1 MAKSAEAPRPRPRP
15 QIPAKSRTLSFLID
29 WLIWGYIAYGLMY
42 FLNYYW
48 YTVHVDWYGT
58 LTLPVWG
65 WPVAVLGTM
74 EMAVL
79 CRALGR
85 SLGKRAFG
93 LSLSGADG
101 AKPAFGQRLRRVLL
115 WNLTL
120 PAQPVYLALRLPLPH
135 EGLSRTWLALAP
147 QEPGVKGRNALL
159 TQWGLIAVFL
169 CLFTIWLGWLITE
182 INVPVLVNR
191 APAAGRIWGQL
202 VSPDFRYFV
211 DPDPVFDLRGLSYS
225 ILNLMVV
232 TIFMALLA
240 TVIGAAFALPVSFAG
255 ARNIMGYSAV
265 GWAVYG
271 LVRGFL
277 NVFRSIETVL
287 WALVFAVWVGW
298 GTPFAGVLALTVHTI
313 AALGKLYSEQV
324 ESIDPGP
331 LEAVVA
337 VGGSRWQVIRYA
349 VLPQVVPSF
358 WAFTLYRWDINVRM
372 STIIALVGGGG
383 IGDMLFYYK
392 NEGLWRMVGAV
403 VITIVVVVWLMDY
416 ISGRLRERIA

>member
-1 MAKSAEAPRPRPRP
+1 MAKSSETKAAGTAISPKQRF
-15 QIPAKSRTLSFLID
+15 ISLCID
-29 WLIWGYIAYGLMY
+29 WILWGYIAYGVMY

-48 YTVHVDWYGT
+48 YTVYVDWYGT
-58 LTLPVWG
+58 LTLPAWG
-65 WPVAVLGTM
+65 WPLAVLGTL
-74 EMAVL
+74 EMAGL
-79 CRALGR
+79 SRALGR
-85 SLGKRAFG
+85 SLGKRALGFN
-93 LSLSGADG
+93 LVTADG
-101 AKPAFGQRLRRVLL
+101 GEKPSLIQRVRRFLL
-115 WNLTL
+115 WNVTL
-120 PAQPVYLALRLPLPH
+120 PVLPILVVLGWPLPH
-135 EGLSRTWLALAP
+135 ENTSKTQLVPVTDQISL
-147 QEPGVKGRNALL
+147 KGRKAVF
-159 TQWGLIAVFL
+159 TQWGLMSLFL
-169 CLFTIWLGWLITE
+169 VGFTVWLGWLITD

-191 APAAGRIWGQL
+191 APAAGRIWAQL
-202 VSPDFRYFV
+202 VSPDFQYFIE
-211 DPDPVFDLRGLSYS
+211 PDPVFALRGLSYS

-240 TVIGAAFALPVSFAG
+240 TVLGAVFALPVSFAG
-255 ARNIMGYSAV
+255 ARNIMGYNAF

-271 LVRGFL
+271 VVRGLL

-331 LEAVVA
+331 LEAIVA

-392 NEGLWRMVGAV
+392 NEGLWSMVGAV
-403 VITIVVVVWLMDY
+403 VIVIVAVVWSMDY

>member
-1 MAKSAEAPRPRPRP
+1 MAKPLS
-15 QIPAKSRTLSFLID
+15 SRLAGSGVTLKARALSFFID
-29 WLIWGYIAYGLMY
+29 WVVWGYIAYGVMF

-48 YTVHVDWYGT
+48 YTVHVDWWGT
-58 LTLPVWG
+58 LTLPTWG
-65 WPVAVLGTM
+65 WPLVVLGTL
-74 EMAVL
+74 EMAGL

-85 SLGKRAFG
+85 SLGKRALG
-93 LSLSGADG
+93 LNLVGEH
-101 AKPAFGQRLRRVLL
+101 GQRLRRGQRIYRFLL
-115 WNLTL
+115 WNITL
-120 PAQPVYLALRLPLPH
+120 PIQPILYALRRPLLH
-135 EGLSRTWLALAP
+135 ERRSSTQLVHSPRA
-147 QEPGVKGRNALL
+147 PGVKGKSSLL
-159 TQWGLIAVFL
+159 TQWGIMAVFL
-169 CLFTIWLGWLITE
+169 CVFTVWLGWLITE
-182 INVPVLVNR
+182 INVPVLISR
-191 APAAGRIWGQL
+191 APTAGRIWSQM
-202 VSPDFRYFV
+202 VSPDFRYFIE
-211 DPDPVFDLRGLSYS
+211 PDPVFALRGLSYS

-240 TVIGAAFALPVSFAG
+240 TILGAIFALPVSFAG
-255 ARNIMGYSAV
+255 ARNIMGHNAL
-265 GWAVYG
+265 GWAVYAV
-271 LVRGFL
+271 VRGLF

-331 LEAVVA
+331 LEAIVA

-403 VITIVVVVWLMDY
+403 VIVIVAVVWSMDY

>member
-1 MAKSAEAPRPRPRP
+1 MAKSSETKAAS
-15 QIPAKSRTLSFLID
+15 PAISPKQRFISLCID
-29 WLIWGYIAYGLMY
+29 WIVWGYVAYGVMY

-48 YTVHVDWYGT
+48 YTVYVDWWGT
-58 LTLPVWG
+58 LTLPAWG
-65 WPVAVLGTM
+65 WPLAVLGTL
-74 EMAVL
+74 EMAGL
-79 CRALGR
+79 SRALGR
-85 SLGKRAFG
+85 SLGKRALG
-93 LSLSGADG
+93 LNLVTADG
-101 AKPAFGQRLRRVLL
+101 EDKPTLGQRVRRFLL
-115 WNLTL
+115 WNVTL
-120 PAQPVYLALRLPLPH
+120 PVLPILVVLGWPLPH
-135 EGLSRTWLALAP
+135 ENASKTKLVPVPRDL
-147 QEPGVKGRNALL
+147 VIKGRKAIF
-159 TQWGLIAVFL
+159 TQWGLMALFL
-169 CLFTIWLGWLITE
+169 VGFTVWLGWLITD

-191 APAAGRIWGQL
+191 APAAGRIWAQL
-202 VSPDFRYFV
+202 VSPDFQYFIE
-211 DPDPVFDLRGLSYS
+211 PDPVFALRGLTYS

-240 TVIGAAFALPVSFAG
+240 TVIGALFALPVSFAG
-255 ARNIMGYSAV
+255 ARNIMGYNAF

-271 LVRGFL
+271 VVRGLL

-331 LEAVVA
+331 LEAIIA

-392 NEGLWRMVGAV
+392 NEGLWSMVGAV
-403 VITIVVVVWLMDY
+403 VIVIVAVVWSMDY